1 MTEGRL
7 KGFQRELVSDKLVD
21 KILKFPQ
28 LKAKLSGVKNLV
40 DFVTRCLRLDP
51 QKRPSAKELLNHS
64 LLY

>member
-40 DFVTRCLRLDP
+40 DFAEVGPTEETLCKGTSQP
-51 QKRPSAKELLNHS
+51 
-64 LLY
+64 